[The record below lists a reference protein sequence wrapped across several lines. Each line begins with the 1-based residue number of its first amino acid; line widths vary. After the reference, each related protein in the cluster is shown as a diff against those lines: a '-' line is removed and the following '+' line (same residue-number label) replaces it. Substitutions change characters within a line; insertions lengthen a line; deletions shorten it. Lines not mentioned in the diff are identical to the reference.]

1 MKPFSAILFFITTL
15 SLFTVSSDYVFGS
28 YKEQIPQTNTQFY
41 KFRVHL
47 KDKGHNEY
55 TLKDPSQF
63 LSQKSIERKKIQ
75 NVEVDERD
83 FPISNDYFS
92 LLQKVGGKV
101 VSHSKWFKTIV
112 VRVSDSLKINEIS
125 SLTFVDSVQ
134 YVWKGSVGNYDRSLR
149 PRINQSIT
157 YENDSAET
165 VFEQCNDQFKIGRA
179 SC

>member
-47 KDKGHNEY
+47 KDKGHTEY

-63 LSQKSIERKKIQ
+63 LTQKSIERKKIQ

-92 LLQKVGGKV
+92 LLQKAGSKV
-101 VSHSKWFKTIV
+101 VSHSKWRSEER
-112 VRVSDSLKINEIS
+112 RVGKEC
-125 SLTFVDSVQ
+125 
-134 YVWKGSVGNYDRSLR
+134 RSR
-149 PRINQSIT
+149 WSP
-157 YENDSAET
+157 YH
-165 VFEQCNDQFKIGRA
+165 
-179 SC
+179 